1 MLHIPKGLFW
11 YNTDSQRSLFL
22 KPYFPLLGYERS
34 HVRHEMHLIYK
45 LTLSTYMALMNIFP
59 MFNSF
64 RGILQGGGWGEGGGG
79 DFPSINPKFPPNL
92 KIAKFW
98 GGAIPPKWGK
108 ESIEYHY

>member
-1 MLHIPKGLFW
+1 MLHIPTGLFW

-64 RGILQGGGWGEGGGG
+64 RGILQGGGWGGGGG
-79 DFPSINPKFPPNL
+79 GGFPLNKSQ
-92 KIAKFW
+92 
-98 GGAIPPKWGK
+98 IPPKS
-108 ESIEYHY
+108 ENS